1 MPETIIQGHANI
13 LYVND
18 ADTWRPLACLTDS
31 TWTIDGEILESI
43 TKCDPGVTIKTPG
56 TVSHSFDFEGE
67 YFDSTSAAYLGNSV
81 SHDHLVGVTN
91 VKKSYRYSTGLADNP
106 YQYFDGILQNL
117 ELSSPAD
124 DKATFSGTIEADDVS
139 TTEQTTKL

>member
-18 ADTWRPLACLTDS
+18 TDVWKPIACLTNS
-31 TWTIDGEILESI
+31 TWTIDGEVLESI

-67 YFDSTSAAYLGNSV
+67 YFDSTSVGASTTKA
-81 SHDHLVGVTN
+81 SHDHLVGIVN
-91 VKKSYRYSTGLADNP
+91 VKKSYRYSTGLTDNP
-106 YQYFDGILQNL
+106 NQYFDGILQNL
-117 ELSSPAD
+117 ELDSPAD
-124 DKATFSGTIEADDVS
+124 DKATFSGTIEADAVS
-139 TTEQTTKL
+139 TTEQSNKL